1 MVWDGGSTSSFDMWL
16 SSSLS
21 TIFSLK
27 LSCDSHHFPS
37 EVSSWFCCFKVL
49 CLSTPLNA
57 FKISLCL
64 QYPESA
70 GMCLKLGFLCI
81 NSTGA
86 HRPRFWSVVLPK
98 FEKFLTT
105 ISSNIASVHFL
116 SSLFLE
122 LHLFFIV
129 SHMSLLYHLSFF
141 CALVWIFSTDNL
153 QFTQTWCMLLNW
165 DFDFI
170 YFYFSITRLQ
180 FKSYGF

>member
-1 MVWDGGSTSSFDMWL
+1 M
-16 SSSLS
+16 
-21 TIFSLK
+21 
-27 LSCDSHHFPS
+27 SCDSYCFPS

-64 QYPESA
+64 QYPEIA

-86 HRPRFWSVVLPK
+86 HRPRFWSVVLSK

-105 ISSNIASVHFL
+105 ISSNIASFHFL

-122 LHLFFIV
+122 LQLHLFIV
-129 SHMSLLYHLSFF
+129 SHVFSFLYHLSSF

-153 QFTQTWCMLLNW
+153 QFTQIWCMLLNW
-165 DFDFI
+165 YFDFI

-180 FKSYGF
+180 FESYDF